1 MRKVQEK
8 GRTNLFVRTFSSAL
22 HMAHAISRGNGCR
35 AFPRLMAFPRLAL
48 LYLATVPPLRLALLY
63 LVTVPFR
70 QRSARTAG

>member
-1 MRKVQEK
+1 MRKVREK

-22 HMAHAISRGNGCR
+22 HMAHAISQGNILR
-35 AFPRLMAFPRLAL
+35 TFPWLAL

-70 QRSARTAG
+70 QRFARTAG

>member
-1 MRKVQEK
+1 MRKVREK
-8 GRTNLFVRTFSSAL
+8 VRTNLFVRTFSSAL
-22 HMAHAISRGNGCR
+22 HMAHAISQGNVLR
-35 AFPRLMAFPRLAL
+35 TFPWLAL

>member
-1 MRKVQEK
+1 MRKVREK

-35 AFPRLMAFPRLAL
+35 AFPRLAL
-48 LYLATVPPLRLALLY
+48 LYLATVPPLRLELLY

>member
-1 MRKVQEK
+1 MRKVREK

-22 HMAHAISRGNGCR
+22 HMAHAIIQGNVLR
-35 AFPRLMAFPRLAL
+35 TFPWMAL
-48 LYLATVPPLRLALLY
+48 LYLATVPPLRMALLY